1 MTTEKNVCGIFIFIF
16 LLFLFAHVA
25 VNLVWIVDCNVWKNK
40 RNQTICKC
48 FNLTNGFNK
57 SIATSLMTR

>member
-16 LLFLFAHVA
+16 LLFLFARVA
-25 VNLVWIVDCNVWKNK
+25 VNLLWIVNCNVGKNK
-40 RNQTICKC
+40 RNQTICNC

-57 SIATSLMTR
+57 SIAKSLMTR